1 MEKLKDRILN
11 IGIIVLVIACL
22 FLGGRLLYTSYMDK
36 CEIYNQNIIDFTV
49 EMIKGNKSLED
60 IDTLDANDSVKE
72 SLRKYYNDTFYLEGE
87 LILVY
92 EDYQLLDEIIKD
104 CEKFRKIATVDGV
117 FDIGQYEEQI
127 MIASEKKTIEYMESL
142 TEDEREEMDS
152 PPLWDYFY
160 SLYEYNNKD
169 RNDLI
174 LREEGLYVSVNDLVF
189 TNAECIKYYNGFPI
203 SIYRDILDKKIKSE
217 IIKDTLYQSIEFKA
231 FIEREGFYQCNVRDE
246 LDNIYNFYCTKK
258 LGKVD
263 TIEFK

>member
-1 MEKLKDRILN
+1 MN
-11 IGIIVLVIACL
+11 VGIIVLVIACL

-117 FDIGQYEEQI
+117 LCEEEVDNI
-127 MIASEKKTIEYMESL
+127 LSIASAL
-142 TEDEREEMDS
+142 
-152 PPLWDYFY
+152 
-160 SLYEYNNKD
+160 
-169 RNDLI
+169 
-174 LREEGLYVSVNDLVF
+174 GVNEARAVLMLADLVKD
-189 TNAECIKYYNGFPI
+189 EPE
-203 SIYRDILDKKIKSE
+203 LE
-217 IIKDTLYQSIEFKA
+217 IVF
-231 FIEREGFYQCNVRDE
+231 
-246 LDNIYNFYCTKK
+246 
-258 LGKVD
+258 
-263 TIEFK
+263 